1 MNLFEAKA
9 HFSAIV
15 DRAEAGETIP
25 IVRRGRLV
33 VKLVPASMGIAPID
47 IAALERLDALMPE
60 QPRSAEAVLRE
71 LRDARY

>member
-15 DRAEAGETIP
+15 DRAEAAKTIP
-25 IVRRGRLV
+25 IVRRGKLV
-33 VKLVPASMGIAPID
+33 AKLVPASMGIAPID
-47 IAALERLDALMPE
+47 IAALERLDALVPE